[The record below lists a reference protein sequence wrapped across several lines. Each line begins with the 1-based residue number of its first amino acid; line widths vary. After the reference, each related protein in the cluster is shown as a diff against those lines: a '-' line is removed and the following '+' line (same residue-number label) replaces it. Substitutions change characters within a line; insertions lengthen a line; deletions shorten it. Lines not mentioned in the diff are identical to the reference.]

1 MIMRIRELR
10 EDAEMTQQQL
20 ANGMGVVRNA
30 VSNWENEISLP
41 RVRQLPAPGAP
52 APRPGGALWLPDRGS
67 ILPIPYH
74 RGGALTMSC
83 YDTNIY
89 KIARLKAGKTQEGA
103 SEALGI
109 SVESLKAYESYSRL
123 PPAGVVD
130 RMCVVYDALY
140 LAYQHNRIASGDV
153 KVIPEIE
160 VLDLPRASIRLI
172 NRVIQFA
179 EKRRDRELLTIAE
192 DGVISPEERPLYEEI
207 VAELDGLI
215 QAAME
220 LKVAEARELQ
230 E

>member
-1 MIMRIRELR
+1 
-10 EDAEMTQQQL
+10 
-20 ANGMGVVRNA
+20 
-30 VSNWENEISLP
+30 
-41 RVRQLPAPGAP
+41 
-52 APRPGGALWLPDRGS
+52 
-67 ILPIPYH
+67 
-74 RGGALTMSC
+74 MSC

-89 KIARLKAGKTQEGA
+89 KVARLKAGKTQEGA
-103 SEALGI
+103 AEALGI

-123 PPAGVVD
+123 PPAGGVD

-220 LKVAEARELQ
+220 LKVAESRELQ

>member
-1 MIMRIRELR
+1 
-10 EDAEMTQQQL
+10 
-20 ANGMGVVRNA
+20 
-30 VSNWENEISLP
+30 
-41 RVRQLPAPGAP
+41 
-52 APRPGGALWLPDRGS
+52 
-67 ILPIPYH
+67 
-74 RGGALTMSC
+74 MSC

-89 KIARLKAGKTQEGA
+89 KVARLKAGKTQEGA
-103 SEALGI
+103 AEALGI

-220 LKVAEARELQ
+220 LKVAESRESR

>member
-41 RVRQLPAPGAP
+41 PGAP
-52 APRPGGALWLPDRGS
+52 APRPGRALWLPDRGS
-67 ILPIPYH
+67 ILSIPYH

-103 SEALGI
+103 AEALGI

-220 LKVAEARELQ
+220 LKVAEVRELQ